1 MRVVFLDRDGVINE
15 DRDDYVKNLDEL
27 KIFSYTPDAIKKL
40 NDAGF
45 EVHVISNQ
53 QGIAKKLISE
63 DDLMAMEREIKR
75 RVEAVGGKIS
85 SFSYCRH
92 FAADKCSCRKPNPGM
107 ILTKAGER
115 GIDLNES
122 YMIGDSEKDV
132 IAGKRAGCKTI
143 LVTSGL
149 FTRDDIARF
158 ENQPDYIADNLAQ
171 AVDHIVQSVSISS

>member
-1 MRVVFLDRDGVINE
+1 
-15 DRDDYVKNLDEL
+15 
-27 KIFSYTPDAIKKL
+27 
-40 NDAGF
+40 
-45 EVHVISNQ
+45 
-53 QGIAKKLISE
+53 
-63 DDLMAMEREIKR
+63 
-75 RVEAVGGKIS
+75 
-85 SFSYCRH
+85 
-92 FAADKCSCRKPNPGM
+92 M